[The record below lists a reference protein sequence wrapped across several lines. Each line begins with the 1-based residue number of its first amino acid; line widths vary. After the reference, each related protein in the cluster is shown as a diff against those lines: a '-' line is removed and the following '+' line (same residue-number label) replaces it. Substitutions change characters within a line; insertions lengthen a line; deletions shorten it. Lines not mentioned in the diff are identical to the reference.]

1 MKRFNEVYDLRN
13 SIIAVDEV
21 IVDYGYFS
29 NTLSTIKRK
38 LKKAFGLNITEQV
51 VIQKDLKPGGFSI
64 LLPVQNVIVIT

>member
-1 MKRFNEVYDLRN
+1 MKRFNEVYDQSN

-51 VIQKDLKPGGFSI
+51 VIQKDLKPGGFGI
-64 LLPVQNVIVIT
+64 LLPVQT